1 MEDLTL
7 KELESLANDYFDCKL
22 SRQEETALREV
33 LLMSPLR
40 SDTIDACRLEMGL
53 EAFMKQDGRRR
64 RLSPPVPRR
73 RFATFRW
80 VSVAASAAVLL
91 SLCIGLLGN
100 GFGQGSQTDIYAE
113 VYING
118 RPVTDRAQ
126 AREYAERQRRE
137 ALATMNDFMEASA
150 DSLRVCLQEL
160 GQPDFR

>member
-1 MEDLTL
+1 M
-7 KELESLANDYFDCKL
+7 
-22 SRQEETALREV
+22 
-33 LLMSPLR
+33 
-40 SDTIDACRLEMGL
+40 
-53 EAFMKQDGRRR
+53 
-64 RLSPPVPRR
+64 
-73 RFATFRW
+73 
-80 VSVAASAAVLL
+80 AASAAVLL

-100 GFGQGSQTDIYAE
+100 GFGQGAQTDIYAE